1 VLQARRLAASR
12 LILFA
17 SMCGINGIFAYAS
30 TAPAIDRDELIRVR
44 DQMRARG
51 PDGAGAWFSDDFR
64 IGLGHRRL
72 AIIDLS
78 ETGAQPM
85 ASADG
90 RYQVVFNGEIYN
102 YLELRE
108 ELEKRGRRF
117 VSHSDTEV
125 LLHLWELE
133 GERMFPMLRGM
144 FALAIWDSLRRRL
157 LLARDPYGIK
167 PLYYSDDGVSCRFA
181 SQVKALVASNALSRR
196 FDPAGA
202 AGFFLRGTVPEPF
215 TMYQAIRML
224 PAGSFLFIGE
234 DGPGQP
240 VPFFSIAG
248 TLRDAVDDDR
258 PIPEAERQQIVH
270 DALLESVRYHMVADV
285 PVGAFLSAGIDS
297 SAVVGLARES
307 GASDLETLTL
317 RFEEYSGRDNDE
329 APLAAL
335 VASFYGVRHT
345 VHDLTLPEFKTALP
359 RIFEAMDQPTVDGMN
374 SYFVSQA
381 AAAAGLKVAMSG
393 SGGDELFGGYTSFR
407 DIPRWMPVTSI
418 LSRLPR
424 LGDAVDNLTK
434 VAARRSRHVNPKMG
448 EIIRYGS
455 SYAGAYLV
463 KRGRFL
469 ASELPELL
477 GEEVA
482 AEGLRRLDIL
492 GLIERAVTP
501 DPGTPYA
508 RVMALESSL
517 YLRNQLLRDMDWASM
532 AHSLEVRVPLVDAH
546 LLRKLAPVLVR
557 RRGRGKGILAAAPQP
572 PLPAAIQT
580 RRKTGFTLPIR
591 EWLQKD
597 QGGAGQPGKRVWA
610 RKVYE
615 AMFSPENGS
624 W

>member
-1 VLQARRLAASR
+1 
-12 LILFA
+12 
-17 SMCGINGIFAYAS
+17 MCGINGVFAYRRG
-30 TAPAIDRDELIRVR
+30 APAVDREELARVR
-44 DQMRARG
+44 DRMRARG
-51 PDGAGAWFSDDFR
+51 PDGAGAWFSGDGR
-64 IGLGHRRL
+64 VGLGHRRL

-78 ETGAQPM
+78 DSGAQPM

-90 RYQVVFNGEIYN
+90 RYQIVFNGEIYN
-102 YLELRE
+102 YRELRE
-108 ELEKRGRRF
+108 QLERRGRRF
-117 VSHSDTEV
+117 TSQSDTEV

-133 GERMFPMLRGM
+133 GVRMFAMLRGM
-144 FALAIWDSLRRRL
+144 FALAIWDSSERRL

-167 PLYYSDDGVSCRFA
+167 PLYYSDAPGTVRFA
-181 SQVKALVASNALSRR
+181 SQVKALIASGAVSRR

-215 TMYQAIRML
+215 TMYEAVRML
-224 PAGSFLFIGE
+224 PAGSFLFITE
-234 DGPGQP
+234 DGPAAP
-240 VPFFSIAG
+240 VQFFSIAA
-248 TLRDAVDDDR
+248 TLRDAVDQDLRISDG
-258 PIPEAERQQIVH
+258 ERERLVH

-307 GASDLETLTL
+307 GAADLQTLTL
-317 RFEEYSGRDNDE
+317 RFEEYRGRDNDE
-329 APLAAL
+329 APLAAH
-335 VASFYGVRHT
+335 VAAFYGVRHS
-345 VHDLTLPEFKTALP
+345 VEGLTLAEFKRALP

-393 SGGDELFGGYTSFR
+393 TGGDELFGGYTSFR
-407 DIPRWMPVTSI
+407 DIPRWMPVTS
-418 LSRLPR
+418 LLARVPR
-424 LGDAVDNLTK
+424 LGDAVNRLSSA
-434 VAARRSRHVNPKMG
+434 AARRSRHVNPKMG
-448 EIIRYGS
+448 EIVRYGS

-469 ASELPELL
+469 AAELPGLL
-477 GEEVA
+477 GDEVA
-482 AEGLRRLDIL
+482 AEGLRRLDVL
-492 GLIERAVTP
+492 GLIERVVTP
-501 DPGTPYA
+501 DPGNPYA

-557 RRGRGKGILAAAPQP
+557 RHGRGKGILAAAPRP
-572 PLPAAIQT
+572 PLPPAIQQ

-591 EWLQKD
+591 EWLKQD
-597 QGGAGQPGKRVWA
+597 EGVAAQPGKRAWA
-610 RKVYE
+610 GKVYE
-615 AMFSPENGS
+615 AMFSTENGT